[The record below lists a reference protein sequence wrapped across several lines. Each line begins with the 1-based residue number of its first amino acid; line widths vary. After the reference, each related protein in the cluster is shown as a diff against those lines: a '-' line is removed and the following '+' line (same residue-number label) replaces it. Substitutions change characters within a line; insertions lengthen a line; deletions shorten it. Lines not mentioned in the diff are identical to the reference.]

1 VLLCIDIGNT
11 NTVLATFEGE
21 KLVHSWRIKTDSGAT
36 ADEMG
41 LLYRGLLAADAV
53 ALTGVAACSTVPA
66 ALRSLRT
73 MLSRYYSGVPAVIV
87 EPGVRTGVQLAIDNP
102 KEVGADRVVN
112 TLAAFTLY
120 GGPSIVVDF
129 GTSTNFDVVSGRGE
143 FLGGVLAPGIEISVD
158 ALAARAAQ
166 LRKVELVKPPRI
178 IGKNTV
184 ECLQSG
190 VVYGFAGQV
199 DGVVR
204 GITAELGTPV
214 TAVVATGGLA
224 AIVIDECATV
234 THHEPALTLIGLRLI
249 YERNVAR

>member
-11 NTVLATFEGE
+11 NTVLAAFEGE
-21 KLVHSWRIKTDSGAT
+21 KLVHSWRIKTDAHAT
-36 ADEMG
+36 ADEIG
-41 LLYRGLLAADAV
+41 LLFRGLLAPDGIAV
-53 ALTGVAACSTVPA
+53 SGVSACSTVPA
-66 ALRSLRT
+66 ALRSLRV
-73 MLSRYYSGVPAVIV
+73 MLDRYYPAAPTVIV

-112 TLAAFTLY
+112 TLAAFTLF

-129 GTSTNFDVVSGRGE
+129 GTSTNFDVISAKGE

-166 LRKVELVKPPRI
+166 LRKVELVKPPRV

-199 DGVVR
+199 DGIVR
-204 GITAELGTPV
+204 GVTAELGVPV

-224 AIVIDECATV
+224 SIVLDECRTV
-234 THHEPALTLIGLRLI
+234 THHEPMLTLIGLRLI
-249 YERNVAR
+249 YDRNA